1 MYDKFMKKKHWKKTF
16 LVMRLSCFL
25 ACWLTLSAFGTVFSQ
40 QKLVNL
46 KVVAESLSNVLMQI
60 KDQTGVKILY
70 NENLLKNYENI
81 NLDLN
86 NVEVEEALRQVLA
99 NTRFEYEVTDGVI
112 VVKEKKNS
120 FPQQKTVRIQ
130 GKVSDEDGAPL
141 PGVTVLIKGTTLG
154 TATDMDGK
162 YSLSVP
168 EGNYI
173 LLFTMVGMKTQE
185 VTLKNQT
192 ELNIIMQHET
202 SEMDEVVITGYF
214 NQAKNSFTGA
224 ARTIT
229 AEELQAGGNQNIL
242 SALQN
247 IDPSFVKLENNQLGS
262 NPNAIPDFQIRGAG
276 SISGM
281 RDEYSGN
288 PNMPVFIVD
297 GFETTAEKVFDMDPY
312 RVATITLLKDA
323 AATAIYGSRA
333 SNGVVV
339 ITTTAPASGKMAVSY
354 NGDATFY
361 MADLSAYNLCNP
373 EEKLELEVLA
383 GLYDVEKKQY
393 FNYGSK
399 FADQAV
405 MQRAYNWR
413 LANIREGVNT
423 YWLDK
428 PLNSLTVAHKHSLR
442 LDGGND
448 YRWVLS
454 IPFFISCIRQQNP
467 LTVLSKIILRKVKQF
482 NLPPQKKMRDF
493 CIFED
498 TPRLF
503 LLGNRQFTFIA
514 HNLDVAEDVV
524 GQICHRHIRLCP
536 YNPYCPDNKA
546 VHTLLFKTEYVLD
559 KATGLGLAPVLSLLF
574 FCQRMI
580 PTAFLADYRIHAMLL
595 HG

>member
-1 MYDKFMKKKHWKKTF
+1 
-16 LVMRLSCFL
+16 MRLSCFL

-448 YRWVLS
+448 Y
-454 IPFFISCIRQQNP
+454 IRYAMEVNYNNTPGVIRIRTRTSRIGVGIAVYLQESDFPQP
-467 LTVLSKIILRKVKQF
+467 VELFAGESDQLTLWQFQRIYPIKSLRK
-482 NLPPQKKMRDF
+482 
-493 CIFED
+493 I
-498 TPRLF
+498 
-503 LLGNRQFTFIA
+503 
-514 HNLDVAEDVV
+514 
-524 GQICHRHIRLCP
+524 
-536 YNPYCPDNKA
+536 
-546 VHTLLFKTEYVLD
+546 
-559 KATGLGLAPVLSLLF
+559 
-574 FCQRMI
+574 QR
-580 PTAFLADYRIHAMLL
+580 
-595 HG
+595 